1 MSPETQD
8 TTELQ
13 ARITELE
20 ARVRLLEW
28 HVANMRWSAP
38 KKKRLLNKEIQP
50 WLTR

>member
-13 ARITELE
+13 ARIAKLE
-20 ARVRLLEW
+20 TKVRLLEW

-38 KKKRLLNKEIQP
+38 KKKQRLNKETQP